1 MSTPAE
7 RVVGGMRCSEVLA
20 ALSDFLD
27 GELPSA
33 RCEQILVHL
42 RGCNWCEHFGG
53 RMSELIASLRREISE
68 PAPLDASIARRLRDR
83 LAKENA

>member
-7 RVVGGMRCSEVLA
+7 RLVAGMRCSEVLA

-27 GELPSA
+27 GELPA
-33 RCEQILVHL
+33 ATRDQILAHL
-42 RGCNWCEHFGG
+42 RDCNWCEHFGG
-53 RMSELIASLRREISE
+53 RMSDLIASLRRELSE

-83 LAKENA
+83 LSKENT